1 MALKLESEY
10 SPAGDQGKAI
20 KRLVA
25 GLNNGDDSQVL
36 LGVTGSGKTFTI
48 ANVLAQVDRP
58 AIILSH
64 NKTLAAQL
72 YSEVKTFFP
81 KNKVEYFVSHFD
93 YYRPEAYKPGT
104 DTYIDKTSK
113 SNWDLDMMR
122 MATLNSLL
130 SDRGTIVVASVASIY
145 GALNPQEYK
154 EMFYVITT
162 GDVIP
167 RKELL
172 RNLVARNY
180 KRNNVE
186 LRPGNFRAKGD
197 VIEIAPGWTDEYII
211 RLDIFGDEIE
221 EIAYIDT
228 LSGKVNKV
236 VNRVLLFP
244 ADSYT
249 TRQETV
255 KEATIKIR
263 AELKVRVKELEDE
276 NKLLEAQRLSER
288 VLQDLEHLEEFGVC
302 PGIENYSLYM
312 DGREYGQTPYT
323 IFDYIPKDTIIVID
337 ESHMMIP
344 QIKGMFKADRSRKT
358 TLIDYGFRLPSA
370 MENRP
375 LNFEEFE
382 SLPYQKIY
390 VSATPNE
397 YEIDKAEGIVVE
409 QIIRPTGLLDPI
421 IEVVPKEG
429 QIEDMYDRIKGQ
441 IKNNERTFVLTTTI
455 RMAEELT
462 RYFQEKGIKTAYIH
476 NELKTFERAEVL
488 RKLRKGIYE
497 VVVGINL
504 LREGIDIPEVS
515 LILVIDADIESF
527 MRTSKSL
534 IQIAGRAARNS
545 NGKVVFYA
553 NQISNSMEIAI
564 DETRRRRQMQDEYNK
579 EHGIT
584 PTTIIKEIA
593 DPLNDN
599 EITGAIDLYNKKGNN
614 EKAKKEIIDDLRDQM
629 LKASK
634 SLEFE
639 KAARLRDLIIEMQE
653 E

>member
-1 MALKLESEY
+1 MALKLKSEY
-10 SPAGDQGKAI
+10 SPAGDQEKAI
-20 KRLVA
+20 KRLVD

-48 ANVLAQVDRP
+48 ANVLEKVNRP

-81 KNKVEYFVSHFD
+81 ENKVEYFVSHFD

-162 GDVIP
+162 GDVVP

-221 EIAYIDT
+221 EIAYVDS
-228 LSGKVNKV
+228 LSGKVNKI

-255 KEATIKIR
+255 KEATTKIR
-263 AELKVRVKELEDE
+263 AELEIRVKELEE
-276 NKLLEAQRLSER
+276 ANKLLEAQRLSER
-288 VLQDLEHLEEFGVC
+288 VHQDLEHLEEFGVC

-323 IFDYIPKDTIIVID
+323 IFDYIPKDTVIIID

-344 QIKGMFKADRSRKT
+344 QVKGMFKADRSRKE
-358 TLIDYGFRLPSA
+358 TLVEYGFRLPSA

-375 LNFEEFE
+375 LNFDEFE
-382 SLPYQKIY
+382 RLPHQKIF

-397 YEIDKAEGIVVE
+397 YEIDKAEGVVVE

-421 IEVVPKEG
+421 IEVIPKEG
-429 QIEDMYDRIKGQ
+429 QIEDMYDRIKTQ

-488 RKLRKGIYE
+488 RKLRKGIYD

-545 NGKVVFYA
+545 NGRVIFYA
-553 NQISNSMEIAI
+553 NKISNSMEIAI
-564 DETRRRRQMQDEYNK
+564 DETRRRRQIQDEYNK
-579 EHGIT
+579 EHGII

-599 EITGAIDLYNKKGNN
+599 EISGAVELYNKKGKN

-629 LKASK
+629 LRASK

>member
-48 ANVLAQVDRP
+48 ANVLAQVNRP

-81 KNKVEYFVSHFD
+81 ENKVEYFVSHFD

-162 GDVIP
+162 GDVVP
-167 RKELL
+167 RKDLL

-221 EIAYIDT
+221 EIAYVDS

-255 KEATIKIR
+255 KEATVKIR
-263 AELKVRVKELEDE
+263 AELKVRLKELEEE

-344 QIKGMFKADRSRKT
+344 QVKGMFKADRSRKA

-382 SLPYQKIY
+382 SLPHQKIY

-397 YEIDKAEGIVVE
+397 YEIDKAEGVVVE

-545 NGKVVFYA
+545 NGKVIFYA
-553 NQISNSMEIAI
+553 NKISNSMEIAI
-564 DETRRRRQMQDEYNK
+564 DETRRRRQIQDEYNK

-599 EITGAIDLYNKKGNN
+599 EITGAVDLYNKKGNN
-614 EKAKKEIIDDLRDQM
+614 EKAKKEIINDLRDQM

>member
-10 SPAGDQGKAI
+10 SPAGDQEKAI
-20 KRLVA
+20 TRLVA

-48 ANVLAQVDRP
+48 ANVLEQVNRP

-81 KNKVEYFVSHFD
+81 ENKVEYFVSHFD

-162 GDVIP
+162 GDVVP

-221 EIAYIDT
+221 EIAYVDS

-255 KEATIKIR
+255 KEATVKIR
-263 AELKVRVKELEDE
+263 AELKVRLKELEED

-344 QIKGMFKADRSRKT
+344 QVKGMFKADRSRKT

-382 SLPYQKIY
+382 SLPHQKIY

-397 YEIDKAEGIVVE
+397 YEIDKAEGVVVE

-441 IKNNERTFVLTTTI
+441 IKNDERTFILTTTI

-545 NGKVVFYA
+545 NGKVIFYA
-553 NQISNSMEIAI
+553 NKMSNSMEIAI
-564 DETRRRRQMQDEYNK
+564 DETRRRREIQDEYNK

-599 EITGAIDLYNKKGNN
+599 EITGAVDLYNKKGNN

>member
-1 MALKLESEY
+1 MALKLKSDY
-10 SPAGDQGKAI
+10 SPAGDQEKAI
-20 KRLVA
+20 TRLVG

-48 ANVLAQVDRP
+48 ANVLNKVNRP

-72 YSEVKTFFP
+72 YSEVKSFFP
-81 KNKVEYFVSHFD
+81 ENKVEYFVSHFD

-113 SNWDLDMMR
+113 ANWDLDMMR
-122 MATLNSLL
+122 MASLNSLL
-130 SDRGTIVVASVASIY
+130 SDNNTIVVASVASIY

-162 GDVIP
+162 GDNIP
-167 RKELL
+167 RKDLL

-221 EIAYIDT
+221 EIAYVDT

-249 TRQETV
+249 TKQETV
-255 KEATIKIR
+255 KEAISKIR
-263 AELKVRVKELEDE
+263 AELKVRVKELEESD
-276 NKLLEAQRLSER
+276 KLLEAQRLSER
-288 VLQDLEHLEEFGVC
+288 VSQDLEHLEEFGVC

-323 IFDYIPKDTIIVID
+323 IFDYIPKETIIVVD

-344 QIKGMFKADRSRKT
+344 QVKGMFKADKSRKE
-358 TLIDYGFRLPSA
+358 TLVEYGFRLPSA

-375 LNFEEFE
+375 LNFDEFE
-382 SLPYQKIY
+382 RLPHQKIY

-397 YEIDKAEGIVVE
+397 YEIDKANGVVVE

-421 IEVVPKEG
+421 IEISPKDG
-429 QIEDMYDRIKGQ
+429 QIEDMHDRIQGQ
-441 IKNNERTFVLTTTI
+441 IKNNERTFILTTTI

-462 RYFQEKGIKTAYIH
+462 RYFQEKGVKTAYIH

-488 RKLRKGIYE
+488 RKLRKGIFD

-515 LILVIDADIESF
+515 LILVIDADTESF

-545 NGKVVFYA
+545 NGRVVFYA
-553 NQISNSMEIAI
+553 NSISNSMEIAI
-564 DETRRRRQMQDEYNK
+564 EETKRRRKIQDEYNK
-579 EHGIT
+579 KYNIT

-599 EITGAIDLYNKKGNN
+599 EIAGAVELYGKKSKN

-629 LKASK
+629 LRASK
-634 SLEFE
+634 SLDFE
-639 KAARLRDLIIEMQE
+639 RAARLRDLIIEMQE